1 MLVALIIFLFT
12 YVLISLRRFRLLN
25 FERPATALF
34 GAMLMIIF
42 GIITPVEAFNSID
55 LNIIFLLLGM
65 MIIVSSIGSTG
76 FFTYISV
83 QIVNHSKTGLQ
94 FLIYIMVITAVL
106 SALFLNDAVVLF
118 FTPIIIESTRMIK
131 VNPVPYLLSEIFAA
145 NIGSVATVI
154 GNPQNV
160 YIAIH
165 SSLSFGGWVMVLGP
179 VAILSLIAAIIIIYI
194 IYKKDINVPI
204 KNTEEKKEL
213 ENKGFLLFAMAI
225 ILGTLIAF
233 LISRQIAIIALV
245 SGSVLL
251 FFSPLFKN
259 SSSKMILKN
268 VDWSIIVFFIGLFI
282 LLEGV
287 EVSGVLGMIINYFNS
302 INLSLTNMG
311 SLVTITAILSNLVSN
326 VPAVL
331 LIAQFISYSSS
342 HLWLALA
349 MSSTLAGNLT
359 IIGAAANI
367 IVLEIAS
374 SMGVDVNWKEFSKAG
389 IPVSI
394 VTLLIG
400 VIVLTI
406 T

>member
-1 MLVALIIFLFT
+1 
-12 YVLISLRRFRLLN
+12 
-25 FERPATALF
+25 
-34 GAMLMIIF
+34 MIIF
-42 GIITPVEAFNSID
+42 GIITPIEAFDAID

-76 FFTYISV
+76 FFTYVSA
-83 QIVNHSKTGLQ
+83 QIVNRSKNGLQ
-94 FLIYIMVITAVL
+94 LLIYIMVITAFL

-131 VNPVPYLLSEIFAA
+131 INAVPYLIAEVFAA

-165 SSLSFGGWVMVLGP
+165 SSLFFGDWIAVLGP
-179 VAILSLIAAIIIIYI
+179 VSILSLIFAIIIIYF
-194 IYKKDINVPI
+194 IYKKDLNMPI
-204 KNTEEKKEL
+204 KNTEEIKEL
-213 ENKGFLLFAMAI
+213 ENKNFLIFSIAI
-225 ILGTLIAF
+225 IIATLIAF
-233 LISRQIAIIALV
+233 LVSREIAIIALI
-245 SGSVLL
+245 SGAILL
-251 FFSPLFKN
+251 FFSPLFKS

-287 EVSGVLGMIINYFNS
+287 EVSGVLNSIISFFNS
-302 INLSLTNMG
+302 IDLSMTNMG
-311 SLVTITAILSNLVSN
+311 SLVTITSILSNLVSN

-331 LIAQFISYSSS
+331 LIAQFITYSNS

-367 IVLEIAS
+367 IVLEISS
-374 SMGVDVNWKEFSKAG
+374 SMGVEISWKEFSKVG
-389 IPVSI
+389 VPITI
-394 VTLLIG
+394 GTLLIG
-400 VIVLTI
+400 YFILTI
-406 T
+406 I

>member
-12 YVLISLRRFRLLN
+12 YVLISLRRFKHLK

-42 GIITPVEAFNSID
+42 GIITPIEAFNAIN

-76 FFTYISV
+76 FFTYVSV
-83 QIVNHSKTGLQ
+83 QIVNHSKNGLQ
-94 FLIYIMVITAVL
+94 FLIYIMVITALL

-118 FTPIIIESTRMIK
+118 FTPVIIESTRMIK
-131 VNPVPYLLSEIFAA
+131 INPIPYLIAEIFAA

-165 SSLSFGGWVMVLGP
+165 SSLTFGGWVIALGP
-179 VAILSLIAAIIIIYI
+179 VSILSLIVAIIVIYF
-194 IYKKDINVPI
+194 IYRKDINVPI
-204 KNTEEKKEL
+204 KNVEEKKEL
-213 ENKGFLLFAMAI
+213 DNKNFLVFSIAI
-225 ILGTLIAF
+225 IIATLIAF
-233 LISRQIAIIALV
+233 LVSREIAVIALI
-245 SGSVLL
+245 SGSILL
-251 FFSPLFKN
+251 FFSPLFKS

-282 LLEGV
+282 LLEGL
-287 EVSGVLGMIINYFNS
+287 EASGVLSSIISYFYS
-302 INLSLTNMG
+302 INLSMTNMG
-311 SLVTITAILSNLVSN
+311 SLVIITSILSNLVSN

-331 LIAQFISYSSS
+331 LIAQFITYSNS

-374 SMGVDVNWKEFSKAG
+374 SMGVDVSWKEFSKVG
-389 IPVSI
+389 VPVTIAS
-394 VTLLIG
+394 LLIG
-400 VIVLTI
+400 FFILTI
-406 T
+406 I

>member
-12 YVLISLRRFRLLN
+12 YVLISLRRFKLLN

-42 GIITPVEAFNSID
+42 GIITPAEAFNSID

-83 QIVNHSKTGLQ
+83 QIVRHSKTGLQ
-94 FLIYIMVITAVL
+94 FLIYIMVITAGL

-118 FTPIIIESTRMIK
+118 LTPIIIESTRMIK

-145 NIGSVATVI
+145 NIGSVATLI

-165 SSLSFGGWVMVLGP
+165 SSLSFGGWLMVLGP
-179 VAILSLIAAIIIIYI
+179 VAIISLIVAIIIIYA

-204 KNTEEKKEL
+204 KSMEEKKEL
-213 ENKGFLLFAMAI
+213 ENKSFLLFAMAVI
-225 ILGTLIAF
+225 IATLIAF

-245 SGSVLL
+245 SGSILL
-251 FFSPLFKN
+251 FVSPLFKN

-302 INLSLTNMG
+302 INLSMTNMG

-331 LIAQFISYSSS
+331 LIAQFIPYSSS

-394 VTLLIG
+394 ATLLIG
-400 VIVLTI
+400 VVVLTVI
-406 T
+406 